1 MSELRSYTDVLNLL
15 MWSMSSSDADNPSA
29 GAQEVRGEAGRWAVM
44 DV

>member
-1 MSELRSYTDVLNLL
+1 MSELRSYTDDLNLL
-15 MWSMSSSDADNPSA
+15 MWSSDADNPSA